1 MNKKK
6 YIKPE
11 TECITLKEEGLYLLY
26 VSGINGHDPDGKEVP
41 TPVIGEDDDEPG

>member
-1 MNKKK
+1 MNKKN

-26 VSGINGHDPDGKEVP
+26 VSGIDGHNMDGDKEK
-41 TPVIGEDDDEPG
+41 TPGMGGENEDID

>member
-11 TECITLKEEGLYLLY
+11 TECITLKEEGLYLLSLSG
-26 VSGINGHDPDGKEVP
+26 VSGSDTEGNDVT
-41 TPVIGEDDDEPG
+41 TPGMGEDDEEPG